1 MTEQNKPQNSS
12 FEQMPEED
20 AIDLLELVKKIWDAR
35 VKVIKWAIAGAVI
48 GLIVGFSMPK
58 TFTAT
63 AVLAPETEQG
73 SGASMSSIA
82 SMMGMNLSSGADA
95 INLQVFPDVVHSTPF
110 ICELF
115 PLEVET
121 SDGNLKT
128 TLLDY
133 MENYQK
139 AAWWSYILKAPGAVI
154 GWVFS
159 SKSAEDTVA
168 ADTYQ
173 KFLNLPKKERNV
185 VQYFTQNISVSTDK
199 KSGKT
204 TLSLVMQDPLIAA
217 AVASAVLENL
227 KKYMIDYRTS
237 KARQDVENLTEICDQ
252 RKDDY
257 RRAQSAYAQF
267 VDANRNLVLQTAQV
281 ERERLQQE
289 MNLAYQVYSQVATQ
303 LEGAKIKEQQAK
315 PVFAVIEPVSVP
327 LQKTA
332 PKKGMLLIVF
342 AFLGAFIQIAW
353 VTFGKDFFESFK
365 AKESGT
371 TEAADKSN

>member
-1 MTEQNKPQNSS
+1 MTEQNKSLENI
-12 FEQMPEED
+12 PEED

-35 VKVIKWAIAGAVI
+35 VPVIKWAIAGAVI
-48 GLIVGFSMPK
+48 GIIIGFSMPK
-58 TFTAT
+58 TYTAT
-63 AVLAPETEQG
+63 AVLAPETEQN

-82 SMMGMNLSSGADA
+82 SMMGVNLSSGTDA
-95 INLQVFPDVVHSTPF
+95 INLQVFPDVVQSTPF
-110 ICELF
+110 VRELF

-121 SDGNLKT
+121 ADGKLKT

-133 MENYQK
+133 MINYQK
-139 AAWWSYILKAPGAVI
+139 KAWWSYILKAPGALV

-159 SKSAEDTVA
+159 SKSDKDTA
-168 ADTYQ
+168 TADLDQ
-173 KFLNLPKKERNV
+173 RFLNLPKEERSV
-185 VQYFTQNISVSTDK
+185 VRYFAQNISVSTDK

-204 TLSLVMQDPLIAA
+204 SLSLVMQDPLVAA
-217 AVASAVLENL
+217 TVASAVLENL
-227 KKYMIDYRTS
+227 KKYMVDYRTS
-237 KARQDVENLTEICDQ
+237 KARQDVENLTVICDQ

-257 RRAQSAYAQF
+257 RKAQSAYAQF

-327 LQKTA
+327 LLKTS

-342 AFLGAFIQIAW
+342 AFLGAVIQAGW
-353 VTFGKDFFESFK
+353 VLFGKDLLENLK
-365 AKESGT
+365 AKETG
-371 TEAADKSN
+371 AAGESN